1 MTGTLGRAGA
11 AVTGALALGLAL
23 ALALAPSA
31 LAAGAPP
38 AKGARLGDV
47 VWGTAVAAILTI
59 LAVWGG
65 VVHRRR
71 GLPALKRLAAFSTR
85 VSGLPG
91 WAALPAGVAGGGLIL
106 AVFGFYWD
114 VAKHID
120 TGRDPSPFGTPAHYP
135 ILAGLAGIALAGYLS
150 IILGAPRSTTSLRIT
165 RDWHVPLGGG
175 LIFLCGAFAL
185 SGFPLDDVWHSL
197 FGQDVTLWGP
207 THVLMIAGASL
218 ATLGVWVLLV
228 EGWRARRARGDLP
241 MTRALRAFTRFRSIQ
256 LAGAFLLGLSSLQ
269 AEFDFGVPQFQLV
282 YQPIMLMLAAGCGL
296 VAARIYL
303 GRFGALQAVGFYLF
317 VRGLLTLTI
326 GPVFGLSTLH
336 FPLYLPEAVLVEL
349 VALAISPRRPITLGA
364 VSGLLIGTVG
374 LAAEWGWS
382 HVWMP
387 LPWPG
392 SLLGQALAL
401 GLAAALAAGVLGGY
415 VGRALTSERGVGAQR
430 GPRWLLPLAA
440 AVAVGVIA
448 FPLPMTAGRPTRAA
462 LALATVQPPPH
473 RTVAVRA
480 TLSPADAA
488 RHGQWLTV
496 TAWQGGGLVVDR
508 LRRVAPG
515 TYETTRP
522 IPVYG
527 PWKAIL
533 RMENGRA
540 LQAVPIYLPEDSAI
554 PAPGVSAA
562 DGVTR
567 SFVRD
572 KKILQREAV
581 GGSAWLEVPA
591 YLILSGIAALWLVA
605 LGLGLRRLEV
615 GGGEPEGTRTR
626 PKLGARAPS
635 PA

>member
-1 MTGTLGRAGA
+1 MRRLTMGTLGRVGVA
-11 AVTGALALGLAL
+11 ATAALAL
-23 ALALAPSA
+23 ALALAPA
-31 LAAGAPP
+31 AVAAGPPP
-38 AKGARLGDV
+38 AKGARLGDI
-47 VWGTAVAAILTI
+47 VWGTGVAALLTL
-59 LAVWGG
+59 LAVWAG

-71 GLPALKRLAAFSTR
+71 GLPALQRLGAFSAR
-85 VSGLPG
+85 VSGLPS
-91 WAALPAGVAGGGLIL
+91 WAALPAGVAGGALLL

-150 IILGAPRSTTSLRIT
+150 IIMGAPRSATSLRIT
-165 RDWHVPLGGG
+165 RDWHVSLGGG

-228 EGWRARRARGDLP
+228 EGWRATRARGGP
-241 MTRALRAFTRFRSIQ
+241 PPSRALRAFTHFRSVQ

-296 VAARIYL
+296 VAARVYL
-303 GRFGALQAVGFYLF
+303 GRLGALQAVGFYLF
-317 VRGLLTLTI
+317 VRGLLTVVI
-326 GPVFGLSTLH
+326 GPILGMSTLH
-336 FPLYLPEAVLVEL
+336 FPLYLPEAIIVEL
-349 VALAISPRRPITLGA
+349 AALVISPRRPVTLGA
-364 VSGLLIGTVG
+364 VSGFLIGTVG

-401 GLAAALAAGVLGGY
+401 GLAGALAGGVLGGY
-415 VGRALTSERGVGAQR
+415 VGRALTSGQGRPTQR
-430 GPRWLLPLAA
+430 PPRWVLPLAA
-440 AVAVGVIA
+440 VVAVGVIA
-448 FPLPMTAGRPTRAA
+448 FPLPMTSGHPTQAT
-462 LALATVQPPPH
+462 LTLATVQPPPH
-473 RTVAVRA
+473 QTVAVRA
-480 TLSPADAA
+480 TLSPGDPA
-488 RHGQWLTV
+488 RHAQWLTA
-496 TAWQGGGLVVDR
+496 TAWQGGGLIVDR
-508 LRRVAPG
+508 LRRVSPG

-527 PWKAIL
+527 QWKAIL

-540 LQAVPIYLPEDSAI
+540 LQAAPIYLPEDSAI
-554 PAPGVSAA
+554 PAKGVPAA
-562 DGVTR
+562 NGVTR
-567 SFVRD
+567 SFLRD

-591 YLILSGIAALWLVA
+591 YLVLFGIATLWLVG
-605 LGLGLRRLEV
+605 LGFGLRRLEV
-615 GGGEPEGTRTR
+615 GAVETDRPRVRTE
-626 PKLGARAPS
+626 LGAGAPL